1 MGKVE
6 GVDLVG
12 VDGVGHGDD
21 ELLEVSAGEVNVETH
36 LWVLFAGLLLTG
48 LIGWLVAEVVA

>member
-1 MGKVE
+1 MVVGEVE

-21 ELLEVSAGEVNVETH
+21 ELVEISVGEVNVKSH
-36 LWVLFAGLLLTG
+36 LWVLFACL
-48 LIGWLVAEVVA
+48 

>member
-1 MGKVE
+1 MVVGKVE

-36 LWVLFAGLLLTG
+36 LWVFFAGLLLTG
-48 LIGWLVAEVVA
+48 LIG